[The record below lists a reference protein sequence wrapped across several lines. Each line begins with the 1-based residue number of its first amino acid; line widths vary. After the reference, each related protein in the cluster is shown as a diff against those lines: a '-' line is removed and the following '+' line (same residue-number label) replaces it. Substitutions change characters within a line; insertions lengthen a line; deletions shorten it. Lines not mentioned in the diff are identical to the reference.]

1 MATQSGS
8 AILED
13 HVETW
18 NETEKHS
25 GPVTTASAGTNNTR
39 PPSCVAI
46 AVASDEDRSRLV
58 ELLGSLH
65 VDVIAHKNL
74 KTLRGSL
81 VRDDVDLVITDVT
94 LPDGNWVDVLRLT
107 LDASSSPGILVH
119 SRVVNDRLWSEVLWR
134 GAYDML
140 IAPYSS
146 RDGREIIKSALRAGC
161 ILSDHRPAGL
171 RQ

>member
-1 MATQSGS
+1 MAGQSGL

-18 NETEKHS
+18 NETEKYS
-25 GPVTTASAGTNNTR
+25 GPVTTASAGINNTP
-39 PPSCVAI
+39 PPSCVAV
-46 AVASDEDRSRLV
+46 AVASDEDRSRLTD
-58 ELLGSLH
+58 LLRSLH
-65 VDVIAHKNL
+65 VDVIVHKGL

-81 VRDDVDLVITDVT
+81 LRDEVDLVITDVT

-146 RDGREIIKSALRAGC
+146 TDGREIIKSALRAGC
-161 ILSDHRPAGL
+161 MLVERRPAS
-171 RQ
+171 